1 MKIDRIIL
9 SLQSI
14 KKENEE
20 NITKN
25 KIEIDKLEKTLKQLE
40 DEISNLDS
48 IQNKYVKIK
57 SIKGSMLKIIKILLI
72 PFQVPVIIG
81 LLVLMVYLSESF
93 YVCLVL
99 ASICSTLTINII
111 YTYFMDVLPIS
122 DGYNGIFR
130 NYLFFFRQLVKKKT
144 LIDDKINELLEI
156 KESYN
161 KQVNETERKRDALL
175 SECSEM
181 SEENYYIEGNEMGI
195 NILANKYQM
204 EEISDNLEIVDF
216 VGKRL
221 ERKNK

>member
-25 KIEIDKLEKTLKQLE
+25 KTEIDKLEKTLQQLE
-40 DEISNLDS
+40 DELSKLDS
-48 IQNKYVKIK
+48 SQNKYVKIK

-72 PFQVPVIIG
+72 PLQIPVILG

-99 ASICSTLTINII
+99 ASICSTLTLNII
-111 YTYFMDVLPIS
+111 YTYFMDILPIS
-122 DGYNGIFR
+122 DGYNGLFK
-130 NYLFFFRQLVKKKT
+130 NYLEFFREMIQKKS
-144 LIDDKINELLEI
+144 LIEDRINKLIEE
-156 KESYN
+156 KEN
-161 KQVNETERKRDALL
+161 FIKQVNETERKRDALL
-175 SECSEM
+175 SEVTEM
-181 SEENYYIEGNEMGI
+181 SEENYFIEGNEMGL

-204 EEISDNLEIVDF
+204 EEVSDNLEIVDF
-216 VGKRL
+216 IGKKL
-221 ERKNK
+221 ERKSK

>member
-122 DGYNGIFR
+122 DGYNGLFKSYLELFR
-130 NYLFFFRQLVKKKT
+130 EMIQKKS
-144 LIDDKINELLEI
+144 LIDDRINKLIEE
-156 KESYN
+156 KENYN
-161 KQVNETERKRDALL
+161 NQVNETERKRDALL
-175 SECSEM
+175 SEVTEM
-181 SEENYYIEGNEMGI
+181 SEENYFIEGNEMGL

-204 EEISDNLEIVDF
+204 EEVSDNLEVVDF
-216 VGKRL
+216 IGKKL
-221 ERKNK
+221 ERKSK

>member
-25 KIEIDKLEKTLKQLE
+25 KTEIDKLEKTLQQLE
-40 DEISNLDS
+40 DELSKLDS
-48 IQNKYVKIK
+48 SQNKYVKIK

-72 PFQVPVIIG
+72 PLQIPVILG

-99 ASICSTLTINII
+99 ASICSTLTLNII
-111 YTYFMDVLPIS
+111 YTYFMDILPIS
-122 DGYNGIFR
+122 DGYNGLFK
-130 NYLFFFRQLVKKKT
+130 NYLEFFREMIQKKS
-144 LIDDKINELLEI
+144 LIEDRINKLIEE
-156 KESYN
+156 KEN
-161 KQVNETERKRDALL
+161 FIKQVNETERKRDALL
-175 SECSEM
+175 SEVTEM
-181 SEENYYIEGNEMGI
+181 SEENYFIEGNEMGL

-204 EEISDNLEIVDF
+204 EEVSDNLEIVDF
-216 VGKRL
+216 IGKKL
-221 ERKNK
+221 ERQSK